1 MTRRIKAAAAL
12 AMMMTGLAALS
23 MPAPASAGGI
33 TMMITPE
40 GETAGLI
47 QQGLQIYSL
56 VQQQKHKKKKNHA
69 QVDQKGN
76 DNAAALS
83 QKGAGNYG
91 LVVQRGHDHTATV
104 SQEGSDNALGVFQ
117 FGRNTG
123 LDIVQTGQGNA
134 GLVLQGGW

>member
-1 MTRRIKAAAAL
+1 MTPRLRYAAPL
-12 AMMMTGLAALS
+12 VAMMISLAALQL
-23 MPAPASAGGI
+23 PTPASAGGI
-33 TMMITPE
+33 TMMLTP
-40 GETAGLI
+40 GGDTAELI

-56 VQQQKHKKKKNHA
+56 VQQQKHRKKKNHA
-69 QVDQKGN
+69 QVDQKGEN
-76 DNAAALS
+76 NAAALS

-91 LVVQRGHDHTATV
+91 LVVQRGHGHTATV

-123 LDIVQTGQGNA
+123 LDIAQTGRGNA

>member
-1 MTRRIKAAAAL
+1 MTRRLRYSASL
-12 AMMMTGLAALS
+12 VAMMIALAALQL
-23 MPAPASAGGI
+23 PTPASAGGI
-33 TMMITPE
+33 TMMITP
-40 GETAGLI
+40 GGDAADLI

-69 QVDQKGN
+69 KVDQKGD

-104 SQEGSDNALGVFQ
+104 SQEGSNNALGVFQ
-117 FGRNTG
+117 FGRNTN
-123 LDIVQTGQGNA
+123 LDIAQTGRGNA